1 MEIVQP
7 YDMSYHPDILMGDVK
22 GYNLNNP
29 GNINNFD
36 CWRVYSTME
45 YGIRAIAD
53 VLDSSKYELRELS
66 RSNNNT
72 HTHTLDTLYNPNSDA
87 VEYVPTIEEVFLH
100 QKQWDISVNYRR
112 RLFNYLKA
120 NLLAAPEDWLDDS
133 SDDYDPTKALT
144 ELQWWKAE
152 LYSASHPSL
161 VAAII
166 HNETGMQP
174 FSMGFI
180 ELCMLIEE

>member
-22 GYNLNNP
+22 GYKLNNP
-29 GNINNFD
+29 GNLNNLD
-36 CWRVYSTME
+36 ERILDSYSTME

-53 VLDSSKYELRELS
+53 VLDSSKYELLELA
-66 RSNNNT
+66 RSKKNT
-72 HTHTLDTLYNPNSDA
+72 HR
-87 VEYVPTIEEVFLH
+87 YVPTIEEVFLH
-100 QKQWDISVNYRR
+100 QKQWDLSLSVNYIS

-120 NLLAAPEDWLDDS
+120 NLLDDPEDWLDDS

-144 ELQWWKAE
+144 ELQWRKTE
-152 LYSASHPSL
+152 LFSASHPSL